1 METLLTETF
10 NGDIWRM
17 DIDETSD
24 NLLLEIRDGVEK
36 QVSFA
41 SINLTSGNVWFKN
54 LTTQERWLTGIEVSW
69 DGVLLLHDY
78 LTDTG
83 PIHKGLIALDEYTGE
98 TLWSDYTS
106 AFDHLSVNGPVI
118 YDTRIH
124 PRKLFLK
131 DVRTGA
137 TTRIYEPSVYREP
150 DYKTV
155 NPEILSAEELAFKV
169 KALHPYGNTA
179 HYLEHHNYRIL
190 SLHTLSGGA
199 LNQLLYVF
207 DGDTEIYRDL
217 LNAGIQKMQPEAFMI
232 HKNRLIFIKNKLEL
246 KILSL

>member
-41 SINLTSGNVWFKN
+41 SISLARGKVWFKN
-54 LTTQERWLTGIEVSW
+54 LTTRERWLTGIETSW

-78 LTDTG
+78 LTGTG
-83 PIHKGLIALDEYTGE
+83 PVHKGLVAIDEFTGE

-106 AFDHLSVNGPVI
+106 AFDHLTTEGPVV
-118 YDTRIH
+118 YDSRIH

-150 DYKTV
+150 DYLIVT
-155 NPEILSAEELAFKV
+155 PEVLPAEELAFKV
-169 KALHPYGNTA
+169 KGLHAYGNTA
-179 HYLEHHNYRIL
+179 HYLEHDNYRIV
-190 SLHTLSGGA
+190 SLHTLSGGV

-207 DGDTEIYRDL
+207 KGDMEIYRDL
-217 LNAGIQKMQPEAFMI
+217 LNAGIQKMQPEAFMM
-232 HKNRLIFIKNKLEL
+232 HKNRLIYIKNKLDL
-246 KILSL
+246 KILSF